1 MSTKSSLAHG
11 EGFHFYNEAFD
22 DEHVYLELNK
32 AEFEASQDHVMVRI
46 PLEVWITIQQVK
58 PPRFDVAGTSNQ
70 ELLELVQAEVD
81 ERIARYQAATTDDG
95 RGLASFFG
103 CLVYGQANQ
112 PRDRQV
118 KRGLKYHR
126 QVRQSQ
132 ERILERTR
140 THWLVAHAT
149 RENLISDT
157 ADAETTAKT
166 TAKTS
171 REAKAEKTAKRK
183 ERQGD

>member
-11 EGFHFYNEAFD
+11 DGFHFYNEALD

-58 PPRFDVAGTSNQ
+58 PPRLDVAGKSDQ
-70 ELLELVQAEVD
+70 ELLELVQADVD
-81 ERIARYQAATTDDG
+81 ERITRYQVATTDRG
-95 RGLASFFG
+95 RGFASLIG
-103 CLVYGQANQ
+103 AWVYGQADQ
-112 PRDRQV
+112 PRDEQI
-118 KRGLKYHR
+118 KQGLKYHR
-126 QVRQSQ
+126 EVRQRQ
-132 ERILERTR
+132 ERILERSR

-157 ADAETTAKT
+157 ADAKT
-166 TAKTS
+166 TTETS
-171 REAKAEKTAKRK
+171 REASRKTKAKKTAKRK
-183 ERQGD
+183 ERQ